1 VTGASAIYA
10 GTVTHARRG
19 PRPHGFRYRLYML
32 YLDLAELPGLLAA
45 SGPLRP
51 GRLGLLSFE
60 RADYLRGAAD
70 LAEEARRRV
79 ERALG
84 FRPAGPVRLLTHVR
98 SLGHVFNPVSFYFCF
113 GADGTAPEA
122 VVAEI
127 TNTPWNERHAYVLR
141 ASGAGATAAFDKGF
155 HVSPFFGMDQ
165 GYRWSIGAPGPSLA
179 VEMASDE
186 GGREVFRARLDLR
199 RRPWSAG
206 GLWRAALGMP
216 LMAWKVHAAIYWQAL
231 RLWAKGEPIHLH
243 PRTRAALAAR
253 RAP

>member
-1 VTGASAIYA
+1 VTAHSAIYA
-10 GTVTHARRG
+10 GQVVHARTG
-19 PRPHGFRYRLYML
+19 PPGHSFRLGLYML
-32 YLDLAELPGLLAA
+32 YLDLAELPALLAA
-45 SGPLRP
+45 PGPLRP

-70 LAEEARRRV
+70 LAEEARDRV

-98 SLGHVFNPVSFYFCF
+98 SLGYVFNPVSFYFCF
-113 GADGTAPEA
+113 AADGSTLQA

-141 ASGAGATAAFDKGF
+141 AAPEGARAEFAKAF

-179 VEMASDE
+179 VDMTNHQD
-186 GGREVFRARLDLR
+186 GREVFRARLALQ
-199 RRPWSAG
+199 RRPWSRG

-216 LMAWKVHAAIYWQAL
+216 LMTWKVHLAIYWQAL
-231 RLWAKGEPIHLH
+231 RLWAKGAPSFTH
-243 PRTRAALAAR
+243 PRKRAALAAR
-253 RAP
+253 RNP